1 MALHK
6 VYIVQCTL
14 YIVVVLGEIEYF
26 PFVSISIRIFLFF
39 IINHLLGTDHKTFQP
54 TLSGKGR
61 MCMICRSGLV
71 FLFSAS

>member
-26 PFVSISIRIFLFF
+26 PFASNQPSIGDLFNLHFLV
-39 IINHLLGTDHKTFQP
+39 KEE
-54 TLSGKGR
+54 
-61 MCMICRSGLV
+61 CV
-71 FLFSAS
+71 